1 MLNLSKKIWLLI
13 ACLAVF
19 SCEVDTKRK
28 NDYTVQGIDV
38 SHYQKNIDW
47 EMVATQDIYFTFIK
61 STEGLEFK
69 DSLFAQNWI
78 LSKKAN
84 LIRGAYHFFR
94 PTLDV
99 QIQFD
104 NFKNNTD
111 LKIGDLPPV
120 LDVEVYDG
128 VPEDSLIARAQRWLD
143 LAEDYY
149 QVKPILYTYQKFYN
163 QTLQGKFDDYPLWVA
178 RYNRFFE
185 PNLIQSE
192 WEFWQYG
199 NKGKLEGI
207 EGYVDFNAFT
217 GSMEELRSMT
227 IQSNYQVEEIEL
239 VAP

>member
-69 DSLFAQNWI
+69 DSLFAQNWT

-99 QIQFD
+99 QTQFD

-120 LDVEVYDG
+120 LDVEVYDD
-128 VPEDSLIARAQRWLD
+128 VPEDTLVARAQRWLD